1 MRGPRLRIAV
11 VVAVGAVAA
20 PLATATAADVP
31 IGIVL
36 APPVAIY
43 NPSPEFIPAPLTP
56 SPPTNGLVPPP
67 APLPPQVTI
76 VSPVVPA
83 VPGSRV
89 LIAPPPVPA
98 RR

>member
-1 MRGPRLRIAV
+1 MSGSRLRTAVIIA
-11 VVAVGAVAA
+11 ASALAA
-20 PLATATAADVP
+20 PIASAGATDVQVP
-31 IGIVL
+31 IVL

-43 NPSPEFIPAPLTP
+43 NPSPEFIPPPLTP
-56 SPPTNGLVPPP
+56 SPPTTGLVPPP

-76 VSPVVPA
+76 ISPVVPA

-89 LIAPPPVPA
+89 LIAPPAVPG